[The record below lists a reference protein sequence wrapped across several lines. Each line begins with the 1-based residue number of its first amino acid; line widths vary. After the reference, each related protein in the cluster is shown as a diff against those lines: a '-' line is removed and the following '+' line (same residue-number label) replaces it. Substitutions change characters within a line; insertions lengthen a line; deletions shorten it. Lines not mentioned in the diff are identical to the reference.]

1 MVCPVSLCAWDE
13 ELILYIATPHRVFSH
28 DNILPLLAVV
38 VDPQV
43 HIVGHYMKMGSL
55 YNLLHGNNAGEH

>member
-1 MVCPVSLCAWDE
+1 MP
-13 ELILYIATPHRVFSH
+13 PHRVFSH

-43 HIVGHYMKMGSL
+43 HIVGHFMKMGSL
-55 YNLLHGNNAGEH
+55 YNLLHGKKTGEH

>member
-1 MVCPVSLCAWDE
+1 MLALLWCRCHHKFTMP
-13 ELILYIATPHRVFSH
+13 PHRVFSH

-43 HIVGHYMKMGSL
+43 HIVGHFMKMGSL
-55 YNLLHGNNAGEH
+55 YNLLHGKKTGEH